1 MIGRLIGVLLEKQP
15 PAILL
20 DVNGVGYELEASM
33 STFYQLPECGES
45 ITLHTHL
52 VVRED
57 AQLLYGFYLL
67 SERQMFRNLIKI
79 SGVGPKLA
87 LTILSGMS
95 AEDFSSC
102 ILDGD
107 SKALTRLPGVGKKTA
122 ERLIIELKDRLEK
135 ELLEKG
141 NISKLSGSASAPAK
155 VERQAHPVND
165 AVSALISLGYKAQ
178 LASQMV
184 RELDVEDKSTE
195 EIIRAALQGGA

>member
-1 MIGRLIGVLLEKQP
+1 MIGRLQGTILEKQP
-15 PAILL
+15 PSILI
-20 DVNGVGYELEASM
+20 DVQGVGYELEASM
-33 STFYQLPECGES
+33 STFYQLPECGEN

-57 AQLLYGFYLL
+57 AQLLYGFYSL

-95 AEDFSSC
+95 AEGFSRC
-102 ILDGD
+102 IMDGD

-122 ERLIIELKDRLEK
+122 ERLVIELKDRLEK
-135 ELLEKG
+135 DDS
-141 NISKLSGSASAPAK
+141 IKLPGSTGTTASI
-155 VERQAHPVND
+155 ERQANPVND

-178 LASQMV
+178 QASQMI
-184 RELDVEDKSTE
+184 RDIDVEAKSTE
-195 EIIRAALQGGA
+195 EIIRAALQGGAK